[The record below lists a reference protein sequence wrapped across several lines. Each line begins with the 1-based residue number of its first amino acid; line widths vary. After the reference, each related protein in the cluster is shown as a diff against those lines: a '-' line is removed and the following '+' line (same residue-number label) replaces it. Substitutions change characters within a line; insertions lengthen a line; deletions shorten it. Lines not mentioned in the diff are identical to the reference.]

1 MIGQA
6 VAPRKGIPV
15 GKLIAITTGFLIGC
29 ASPAVAAPQ
38 QKSTVNTPQIGS
50 QQAAPA
56 TTARKGATRKLTPEK
71 VEGHS
76 ENIR

>member
-1 MIGQA
+1 M
-6 VAPRKGIPV
+6 
-15 GKLIAITTGFLIGC
+15 GKLIAIMTGFLIGC

-38 QKSTVNTPQIGS
+38 QKSTVKIKQLSS
-50 QQAAPA
+50 QQVAPA
-56 TTARKGATRKLTPEK
+56 TTARKGATRKLIPEK

>member
-1 MIGQA
+1 MGQ
-6 VAPRKGIPV
+6 
-15 GKLIAITTGFLIGC
+15 LIAIMTGFLIGC

-38 QKSTVNTPQIGS
+38 QKSTVKTPQIS
-50 QQAAPA
+50 SRQAAPA
-56 TTARKGATRKLTPEK
+56 TTACKGATRKLTPEK